1 MFAKSLQRYLT
12 PLSWSIAAAL
22 LSACA
27 ATNSTLDGQSSATV
41 PPEEVDKLLVVDCLL
56 PGQIRK
62 LGTSFTYL
70 TPRRPI
76 KTSAGDCEIR
86 GGEYVAYDRANY
98 ATALRVWLPPAQAG
112 DPMAQTYVGEI
123 YERGLGLEPDY
134 ALAAQWYR
142 KAAEQGY
149 SRAQINLGS
158 LYEQGLGVPK
168 NPVTALNWY
177 RQASGLTDDQLAFTS
192 SIRTLE
198 TERDTLRAERDTLR
212 VERVSLATERGTL
225 RKERD
230 SLRTELALR
239 EQEANLLRAQLEQTQ
254 EQLQARRTRLEATQ
268 QELEKIEHQLAQRRS
283 TATIEKPSG
292 AATPTVQQLEKR
304 LTEQQKLLEQQ
315 HQEIAYLQQE
325 ADRQQA
331 QLKAELRAAK
341 QQTQD
346 LEQDVAAQTR
356 ERESLQ
362 QQVDYLQGQLFQYQD
377 RLNTRK
383 RELEAAHVRLEQA
396 QQVLQ
401 QQRNAT
407 TQNDAEIQRFAQQLE
422 EKNQQLMQTQRQ
434 VDNLEAEVNRRQAE
448 LEQLQA
454 LREEQTTLASRAG
467 DTRITEPRS
476 TSQAR
481 LPKLNFGRY
490 HALIIGNNRYAQ
502 FPNLETAVNDAQAMA
517 RLLEAQYG
525 FQTRVLTDANRY
537 AILSA
542 LEEFRSNLTEQDNF
556 LLYYAGHGELDR
568 TNGRG
573 NWLPVD
579 AEPDS
584 RANWIS
590 NVAITDILNSMSA
603 KHIMV
608 IADSCYSGTLARA
621 ITTSLEGG
629 RSEEK
634 RIKWLK
640 LMLDTRSRT
649 VMTSGGLKPVLDTG
663 GGDHSIFAKALF
675 DVLQSNGD
683 ILEGPILYQQVAKQV
698 KAAATRLNVDQ
709 DPRYA
714 PMKFA
719 GDLGAPFFFVPK
731 TGAATA
737 DRSSQQYLARYIP

>member
-1 MFAKSLQRYLT
+1 M
-12 PLSWSIAAAL
+12 AAL

-27 ATNSTLDGQSSATV
+27 ATNSTVEEHSSATI

-76 KTSAGDCEIR
+76 KTSASDCEIR
-86 GGEYVAYDRANY
+86 GGEYVAYDRSNY
-98 ATALRVWLPPAQAG
+98 ATALRVWLPQAQAG

-134 ALAAQWYR
+134 GLAIQWYR

-168 NPVTALNWY
+168 DPVTALNWY
-177 RQASGLTDDQLAFTS
+177 RKASGLTDDQLAFTS
-192 SIRTLE
+192 SISTLE
-198 TERDTLRAERDTLR
+198 AERDTLRAERDTLR
-212 VERVSLATERGTL
+212 VERASLATERGTL

-230 SLRTELALR
+230 SLRTELVLR

-254 EQLQARRTRLEATQ
+254 QQLQARRTRLEATQ
-268 QELEKIEHQLAQRRS
+268 QELEKIQRQLAQHRG
-283 TATIEKPSG
+283 TATTARPSS
-292 AATPTVQQLEKR
+292 AATETVQQLEKR
-304 LTEQQKLLEQQ
+304 LTKQQELLEQQ

-362 QQVDYLQGQLFQYQD
+362 QQVTYLQGQLFQYQD
-377 RLNTRK
+377 RLNTSK
-383 RELEAAHVRLEQA
+383 AELETEHRQLEQA
-396 QQVLQ
+396 EQDLKKQL
-401 QQRNAT
+401 AAA
-407 TQNDAEIQRFAQQLE
+407 TQNTSEMQRLQQQLE
-422 EKNQQLMQTQRQ
+422 EKNQQLMQTQQR
-434 VDNLEAEVNRRQAE
+434 VNDLEVEVNRRQSE

-454 LREEQTTLASRAG
+454 LREEQTILTSRAG
-467 DTRITEPRS
+467 NTRITELQSSPRKS
-476 TSQAR
+476 
-481 LPKLNFGRY
+481 LPNLDFGRY
-490 HALIIGNNRYAQ
+490 NALIIGNNRYAH
-502 FPNLETAVNDAQAMA
+502 FPNLATAVNDAQAMA
-517 RLLEAQYG
+517 QLLKAQYG
-525 FQTRVLTDANRY
+525 FQTQVLTDANRY

-608 IADSCYSGTLARA
+608 IADSCYSGTMARA

-640 LMLDTRSRT
+640 LMIDTRSRT
-649 VMTSGGLKPVLDTG
+649 VMTSGGLKPVLDSG
-663 GGDHSIFAKALF
+663 GGDHSIFANVLF
-675 DVLQSNGD
+675 DVLQSNDD

-714 PMKFA
+714 PMQFA

-731 TGAATA
+731 TGATTA
-737 DRSSQQYLARYIP
+737 DRSSHRYLARYTP